1 MGLIKGKLGLQK
13 MFVGYPTVSD
23 KYDVVPATLS
33 GADVVN
39 GDVVMYTTD
48 HSVYAKAASITAVTQ
63 LAGIVLATNVKV
75 PSTYPAGSANVPTKA
90 GEQFNLMV
98 RGYIAVELDSAADLA
113 NAKEGAVANDATDFK
128 VHQGYLEMSN
138 ISVVTEMVNM
148 ISIQRQYEANQ
159 KLITTYDESLD
170 KSVNQVGRI

>member
-48 HSVYAKAASITAVTQ
+48 HSVYAKAASITAAAQ
-63 LAGIVLATNVKV
+63 LAGVVLATNVKV

-113 NAKEGAVANDATDFK
+113 NAKEGAVVYCTAAGKLTTVANSNVATNWKFT
-128 VHQGYLEMSN
+128 G
-138 ISVVTEMVNM
+138 VTETQGTAKVTEILM
-148 ISIQRQYEANQ
+148 
-159 KLITTYDESLD
+159 
-170 KSVNQVGRI
+170 

>member
-48 HSVYAKAASITAVTQ
+48 HSVYAKAASITTVTQ
-63 LAGIVLATNVKV
+63 LAGVVLATNVKV

-90 GEQFNLMV
+90 GEQFTLIV
-98 RGYIAVELDSAADLA
+98 RGFVAVELDSAADLA
-113 NAKEGAVANDATDFK
+113 AAVEGAPVYVTAAGKLTT
-128 VHQGYLEMSN
+128 VSSSN
-138 ISVVTEMVNM
+138 IALGWEFTGVTEL
-148 ISIQRQYEANQ
+148 QGTA
-159 KLITTYDESLD
+159 KLAEILI
-170 KSVNQVGRI
+170 K

>member
-48 HSVYAKAASITAVTQ
+48 HSVYAKAASITAVAQ
-63 LAGIVLATNVKV
+63 LAGVVLATNVKV

-113 NAKEGAVANDATDFK
+113 VVYCTAAGKLTTVANSNVATNWKFT
-128 VHQGYLEMSN
+128 G
-138 ISVVTEMVNM
+138 VTETQGTAKVAEILM
-148 ISIQRQYEANQ
+148 
-159 KLITTYDESLD
+159 
-170 KSVNQVGRI
+170 